1 MTEPVVARS
10 RWGPA
15 TAQTVDALHG
25 DLDALW
31 SEAGH
36 VAERERMAFT
46 LAVVEAASNVV
57 DHAVPSS
64 PAGVQLGVEITVAPH
79 RLTAEIYEI
88 NAEPAHVD
96 LDQGRSMNALVD
108 SGRGLALMRTLV
120 DTVVYER
127 RDDTNVWVLSRTW
140 VPEH

>member
-10 RWGPA
+10 RRGPA
-15 TAQTVDALHG
+15 TGQTVEALHG
-25 DLDALW
+25 DLDTLW
-31 SEAGH
+31 AEADY

-64 PAGVQLGVEITVAPH
+64 PEGVQLGVEIAVTPH
-79 RLTAEIYEI
+79 RLKAEIYEV

-96 LDQGRSMNALVD
+96 LDQGRPMNTLVD
-108 SGRGLALMRTLV
+108 SGRGLELMRTLV

-127 RDDTNVWVLSRTW
+127 RDGTNVWVLSRTCA
-140 VPEH
+140 PRR

>member
-1 MTEPVVARS
+1 MTEPVVVRS
-10 RWGPA
+10 RRGPA

-31 SEAGH
+31 SEAGQ

-64 PAGVQLGVEITVAPH
+64 PEGVQLGVEITVAPH
-79 RLTAEIYEI
+79 RLKAEIYEI

-96 LDQGRSMNALVD
+96 LDQGRSMDTLVD
-108 SGRGLALMRTLV
+108 SGRGLALMHTLV

-140 VPEH
+140 APGR

>member
-1 MTEPVVARS
+1 MTDPVVTRS
-10 RWGPA
+10 RRGPA
-15 TAQTVDALHG
+15 TSQTVEALQD
-25 DLDALW
+25 DLEALW
-31 SEAGH
+31 DDACH

-64 PAGVQLGVEITVAPH
+64 PAGVHLSVELTISPD

-88 NAEPAHVD
+88 NAEPARID
-96 LDQGRSMNALVD
+96 LEESRRMDTLAD
-108 SGRGLALMRTLV
+108 SGRGLALMRTLL

-127 RDDTNVWVLSRTW
+127 RDGTNVWVLSRTRA
-140 VPEH
+140 PHR